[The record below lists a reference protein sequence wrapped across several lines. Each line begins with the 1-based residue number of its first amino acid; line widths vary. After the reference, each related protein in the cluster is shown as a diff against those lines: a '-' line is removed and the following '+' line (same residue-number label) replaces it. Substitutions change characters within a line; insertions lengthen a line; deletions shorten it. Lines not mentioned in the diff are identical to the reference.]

1 VNNNEYDFND
11 GLFDEELETMIKH
24 SIDYLLKE
32 GIIVQVG
39 DKFRLKTKKE
49 IKKELDSIL
58 NS

>member
-11 GLFDEELETMIKH
+11 ELFGEELETMVKH